1 VNAAVQLLRTLLEH
15 PALAQHVKSLQFSV
29 VRRNIGKL
37 YKDEYPK
44 KHLDL
49 LALQDLCAAQLSKL
63 GYGERHPWMASIRNN
78 VESAY
83 AGLLLCVLPNL
94 AKLQY
99 SVKEL
104 HRGCPIVDSN
114 PAFFAT
120 CSPPAILAAAFKT
133 ALQEL
138 CISDLTFLRSI
149 AFNNLR
155 VLRIA
160 SVTVQTILQLN
171 GPNTFLGTE
180 NLSELCVGLSVYLMD
195 EDCIND
201 MQATFRDLIDALGCH
216 TLSTLKI
223 RLENESYCILHSPTF
238 DAQLLV
244 DQLSSLQSTLKV
256 LEIDLDPLETTDE
269 WDFLLTRCTNVGSSM
284 NNFESM
290 EVLKIPQ
297 GFLFG
302 DLGSERKVM
311 PQDMPKK
318 LRRLEIIS
326 PDQDIIPWVRCIFEP
341 SDEIEELCE
350 IFLHCRD
357 EVLTPAS
364 VFSEKVNPVWSDL
377 QFECDI
383 TTYIVDLTAK
393 TTMSLPTLYE
403 IDPGESDDEDD
414 ELEDGVDKD
423 GGVED
428 EVDNVVAGSGD
439 ESDED
444 MPDLEPHELIP
455 NMLIEDMD

>member
-1 VNAAVQLLRTLLEH
+1 VNAAVQLLRTLLER
-15 PALAQHVKSLQFSV
+15 PALSQHVKSLRFSV

-37 YKDEYPK
+37 YQDEYPK

-49 LALQDLCAAQLSKL
+49 LALRALCTSQLSEL
-63 GYGERHPWMASIRNN
+63 GYSERHPWMASLRNN

-94 AKLQY
+94 TKLQY

-133 ALQEL
+133 TLQEL

-149 AFNNLR
+149 AFDNLR
-155 VLRIA
+155 ILRIA

-201 MQATFRDLIDALGCH
+201 MQASFRDLINALGCH

-256 LEIDLDPLETTDE
+256 LEIDLDPLETIEE
-269 WDFLLTRCTNVGSSM
+269 WDFLLTHCTNLGSSM
-284 NNFESM
+284 NNFKSM
-290 EVLKIPQ
+290 ELLKIPQ
-297 GFLFG
+297 CLLFG
-302 DLGSERKVM
+302 DLGSEHKIM
-311 PQDMPKK
+311 PQDLPNK
-318 LRRLEIIS
+318 LRRLDIIS
-326 PDQDIIPWVRCIFEP
+326 PDQDIIPWAKYIFGAPDQLEG
-341 SDEIEELCE
+341 LAE

-357 EVLTPAS
+357 EVMTPAS
-364 VFSEKVNPVWSDL
+364 DFSEKVNPVWSDL
-377 QFECDI
+377 LFDYGI
-383 TTYIVDLTAK
+383 TTYIVDSTAK
-393 TTMSLPTLYE
+393 TTKSLPTLYE
-403 IDPGESDDEDD
+403 DDPGESDDEDD
-414 ELEDGVDKD
+414 DLED
-423 GGVED
+423 GGVESELD
-428 EVDNVVAGSGD
+428 DGGGDSED

-444 MPDLEPHELIP
+444 MPDLEPHEMIP
-455 NMLIEDMD
+455 SMLIDDMD